1 MITYRAAFVKR
12 YFLYFGRRNFR
23 LQFARA
29 CVIIALGEFGTI
41 LTHAARPKKQN
52 YGVEK
57 MKNKSV
63 RYLVTAALTAALY
76 AALTMVLW
84 EISSAGIQ
92 FRLSEALCVLPA
104 FTPAAIPGLTI
115 GCAVANILGGTW
127 IDVVFG
133 SLATL
138 LAAIASYFIG
148 RAFRVGRTE
157 RVALGA
163 KLLVPLPPVVFNA
176 LIIPF
181 VLYYGYGVTATL
193 GATSKFA
200 VLGLHALTVGAGE
213 AAVCYV
219 LGVSLMLL
227 LNRIN
232 RRTELF

>member
-1 MITYRAAFVKR
+1 MQLLRA
-12 YFLYFGRRNFR
+12 YD
-23 LQFARA
+23 
-29 CVIIALGEFGTI
+29 IIALGEFETI
-41 LTHAARPKKQN
+41 LTQAETPKKQN

-57 MKNKSV
+57 MKNKGVISI
-63 RYLVTAALTAALY
+63 VTAALTAALY

-104 FTPAAIPGLTI
+104 FTPAAIPGLFI

-138 LAAIASYFIG
+138 LAAVASYLIG
-148 RAFRVGRTE
+148 RAFRVGKTE
-157 RVALGA
+157 RVPLGA
-163 KLLVPLPPVVFNA
+163 RLLVPLPPVVFNA

-181 VLYYGYGVTATL
+181 VLYYGYGVTAAL

-213 AAVCYV
+213 AAVCYA
-219 LGVSLMLL
+219 LGVSLMIL
-227 LNRIN
+227 LNRVN
-232 RRTELF
+232 RKAELF